1 MAVEVG
7 QVLRGTV
14 VRILDY
20 GALVRLDEGST
31 GLVHI
36 SEIDN
41 TFVRDVN
48 DYFQIND
55 SVIVKVLAIGDRNRI
70 ELSTKQAKGQE
81 VQEVEGGADGGIN
94 GGVAPAPAELA
105 AARRESRASFDQK
118 MDQFLRDSSE
128 RLSDI
133 KMNIDRKRGTKNTR

>member
-55 SVIVKVLAIGDRNRI
+55 SVVVKVLAIGDRNRI

-81 VQEVEGGADGGIN
+81 VQEVQGGSE

-105 AARRESRASFDQK
+105 AARREARASFDQK

-133 KMNIDRKRGTKNTR
+133 KMNLDRKRGTKNTR

>member
-81 VQEVEGGADGGIN
+81 VQEVEGGAVD
-94 GGVAPAPAELA
+94 GGVAPAPAEMA
-105 AARRESRASFDQK
+105 AARREARASFDQK
-118 MDQFLRDSSE
+118 MDQFMRDSGE
-128 RLSDI
+128 RLADI
-133 KMNIDRKRGTKNTR
+133 KRNIEYKRTGKKLPR